1 MLELI
6 RACSGTDSEW
16 DGSAELHSLAIAERE
31 RDLVLFAVHG
41 GKVLRHGEWHRKCGG
56 LLTHDSL
63 LDIDSEVTD
72 GDSLTTG
79 LLISEGENAA
89 ISPWPVGIVKDLEL
103 NGLSRAGREAEG
115 LLGFALADGASMH
128 PFLRAIGVEVLQVVV
143 APFNS
148 LGELLWLLFG
158 PLAPFSNLALENL
171 NHIFLSWWIWSF
183 LARWSFV
190 GLTFLGAEHIASL
203 CSFASGEA
211 LHQSVDE
218 LHGDLAGVLALLLG
232 SLRDRDLGF
241 RGDKSLEQSQLLT
254 LFLAVNKVL
263 EGPLRDELHLVLLV
277 LLCSW
282 SSLVALLGLDAEG
295 DLVV

>member
-16 DGSAELHSLAIAERE
+16 DRSAELHSLAIAERE

-41 GKVLRHGEWHRKCGG
+41 GKVLRHSEWHGKCGG

-63 LDIDSEVTD
+63 LDIDSEVAD
-72 GDSLTTG
+72 RDSLTAR
-79 LLISEGENAA
+79 LLISEGKNAA
-89 ISPWPVGIVKDLEL
+89 ISPWPVGVVEDLEL
-103 NGLSRAGREAEG
+103 NGLSRAGREAES

-158 PLAPFSNLALENL
+158 PLAPFSNLGLENL
-171 NHIFLSWWIWSF
+171 NHFFLSGWIWSF

-190 GLTFLGAEHIASL
+190 GLTFLRAEHIASL
-203 CSFASGEA
+203 CSFATGEA

-218 LHGDLAGVLALLLG
+218 LHSDLAGVLALLLG

-254 LFLAVNKVL
+254 FLLAVNKVL

-277 LLCSW
+277 LLCSR
-282 SSLVALLGLDAEG
+282 STLVALLGLDAEG

>member
-1 MLELI
+1 M
-6 RACSGTDSEW
+6 
-16 DGSAELHSLAIAERE
+16 HSLAIAERE
-31 RDLVLFAVHG
+31 RDLVLFAIHG
-41 GKVLRHGEWHRKCGG
+41 GKVLRHSEWHGKCGG

-79 LLISEGENAA
+79 LLISEGKNAA

-158 PLAPFSNLALENL
+158 PLAPFSNLGLENL
-171 NHIFLSWWIWSF
+171 NHFFLSGWIWSF

-218 LHGDLAGVLALLLG
+218 LHGDLAGVLALLLS

-241 RGDKSLEQSQLLT
+241 RGDKSLEKSQLLT
-254 LFLAVNKVL
+254 LLLAVDKVL
-263 EGPLRDELHLVLLV
+263 KGLLRDGLEPLDLVFLF
-277 LLCSW
+277 SW
-282 SSLVALLGLDAEG
+282 STLLALLRLDSQG